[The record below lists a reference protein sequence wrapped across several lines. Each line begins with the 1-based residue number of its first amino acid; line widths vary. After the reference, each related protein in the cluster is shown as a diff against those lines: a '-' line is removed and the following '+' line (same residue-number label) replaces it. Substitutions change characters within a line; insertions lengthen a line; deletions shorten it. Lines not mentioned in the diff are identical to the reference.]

1 MKQAKRQET
10 DLPQICQ
17 EWKERV
23 HLCREGFRAS
33 DCDAN
38 KRVHRSF
45 LPERIENR
53 GPRAGLRHY
62 LPLRQV
68 ATCNRCLA
76 VKTRAADSPR
86 PEPQGSAG
94 QKTPRPTL
102 HWFLTH
108 WSLPSQASVFRK
120 LTYIRIFLQSLCDR
134 KYIVTCR
141 FSLST
146 DCCAKII
153 NTFLPLITSTIG
165 LP

>member
-1 MKQAKRQET
+1 M
-10 DLPQICQ
+10 
-17 EWKERV
+17 

-68 ATCNRCLA
+68 ATC
-76 VKTRAADSPR
+76 KTATGVWPSKHEQLTRPAPSPR
-86 PEPQGSAG
+86 DQLGKKLHALPCTDFS
-94 QKTPRPTL
+94 PTEAFL
-102 HWFLTH
+102 HK
-108 WSLPSQASVFRK
+108 PVFFEN
-120 LTYIRIFLQSLCDR
+120 LLAFESFYSLCVIENTLSR
-134 KYIVTCR
+134 IC
-141 FSLST
+141 SLST

-153 NTFLPLITSTIG
+153 NTFLPLITSTIS